1 MNMYTDQLSIKR
13 AIPEDADRILEYLQI
28 IGSETENFTFGEEGI
43 AFSEE
48 EERSYLTFISTSK
61 TSAVFLAE
69 QNGNIV
75 GTASYVGETKKRT
88 AHRGRFSIS
97 VKKSEW
103 GKGIGSLLTEAVI
116 SFARQEA
123 KAEII
128 SLEVRSDNMR
138 AIRLYRK
145 YGFQKIGIYPGYTKI
160 KGEWI
165 PFDLMNLSFI

>member
-48 EERSYLTFISTSK
+48 EERSYLTFISTAK

-103 GKGIGSLLTEAVI
+103 GKGIGSLPDKKQRLRSFPLKSEATTCVR
-116 SFARQEA
+116 FAYIKNTDFR
-123 KAEII
+123 
-128 SLEVRSDNMR
+128 
-138 AIRLYRK
+138 RL
-145 YGFQKIGIYPGYTKI
+145 GFIPDIQKSKENGSPLI
-160 KGEWI
+160 
-165 PFDLMNLSFI
+165 

>member
-1 MNMYTDQLSIKR
+1 MYTDQLSIKR

-128 SLEVRSDNMR
+128 SLEVRSDNKR
-138 AIRLYRK
+138 AAALYRK
-145 YGFQKIGIYPGYTKI
+145 FGFRPIGTFTGFMKIGGKYIDCDI
-160 KGEWI
+160 
-165 PFDLMNLSFI
+165 FQLDLR